1 MADDDVSSDASAR
14 GQAKRSKD
22 LLRAEL
28 VTREE
33 HLRSLLESKGKP
45 KTFRAVSSVLDE
57 ARRFLPKLASAE
69 EERLAGNVGD
79 INIEAEGSASEGPL
93 IEMASW
99 KSLLANFALA
109 DVVDSDDSDSDD
121 SSGGSSPP
129 RRPDISELPHVPPE
143 SDPAEPPS

>member
-1 MADDDVSSDASAR
+1 VSSDASAR

-79 INIEAEGSASEGPL
+79 INIETEGSASEGPL
-93 IEMASW
+93 IEM
-99 KSLLANFALA
+99 NFALA

-129 RRPDISELPHVPPE
+129 GRPDISELPHVPPE
-143 SDPAEPPS
+143 SDPAESPS

>member
-1 MADDDVSSDASAR
+1 MADADVSSDASGR

-79 INIEAEGSASEGPL
+79 ISIEAEGGASEGPL
-93 IEMASW
+93 IEM
-99 KSLLANFALA
+99 NFALA
-109 DVVDSDDSDSDD
+109 DVLDSDDSDSDD
-121 SSGGSSPP
+121 SGGGSSPP
-129 RRPDISELPHVPPE
+129 RRPDISELPHAPPE
-143 SDPAEPPS
+143 CDPTEPPS